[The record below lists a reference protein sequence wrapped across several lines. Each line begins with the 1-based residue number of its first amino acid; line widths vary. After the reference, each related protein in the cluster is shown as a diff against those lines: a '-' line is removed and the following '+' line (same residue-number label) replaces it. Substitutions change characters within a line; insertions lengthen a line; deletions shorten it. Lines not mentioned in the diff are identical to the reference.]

1 MFTDCSRSE
10 ARILAA
16 CVIGAPDR
24 LRPVLRIT
32 WVCRDTAFADWFATP
47 PVGPGPQ
54 TDGWRGRFNA
64 GFTALR

>member
-10 ARILAA
+10 AQILAA

-54 TDGWRGRFNA
+54 TDG
-64 GFTALR
+64 